1 MSQKWPIFIWAGGQ
15 CDWLKQS
22 NSGVLG
28 TTRPVILWLDLHLH
42 YKELISEFGPQPQD
56 GSEVEVCSGLQQQ
69 HEQEHGGAQLPPE
82 EGLRHQVLRH
92 WTNDQ
97 GFVIEPK
104 LRFPG
109 KLLLIFIQ
117 SSFKSQQIPGES
129 ERKPNTYPFGTT
141 YDHIFADLTSK
152 DKELYTKNGMLHI
165 MERNR
170 RIKVHTTHSGTH
182 WKLWY
187 TQHTYSLIDAFLHVQ
202 VHTAS
207 FIARWKREQL

>member
-28 TTRPVILWLDLHLH
+28 TTRPVILWFDLHLH

-56 GSEVEVCSGLQQQ
+56 GSEVKVCSGLQQQ

-97 GFVIEPK
+97 GCVTEPK

-109 KLLLIFIQ
+109 KLRL
-117 SSFKSQQIPGES
+117 SFTHLNLNRYLARVNGSQTHIHLGLHTITSLPIWRPKTKSFTRRMECS
-129 ERKPNTYPFGTT
+129 
-141 YDHIFADLTSK
+141 TS
-152 DKELYTKNGMLHI
+152 
-165 MERNR
+165 
-170 RIKVHTTHSGTH
+170 
-182 WKLWY
+182 W
-187 TQHTYSLIDAFLHVQ
+187 
-202 VHTAS
+202 
-207 FIARWKREQL
+207 REIGG